1 MRKAIF
7 FFGAALSLFSLPA
20 AAADLGLAPVAAP
33 VFSWTGCYA
42 GAHAG
47 GVMASHDIT
56 DPVQLVQDSLAGPGT
71 TTGVTTINLPS
82 TGFIGGG
89 QIGCDYQFDARWVLG
104 AAGEFAGS
112 TLNGS
117 SSMPLP
123 AGFPGDQATVNVKTD
138 FLSSAT
144 VRLGYAFDRLLI
156 YAKGGAA
163 WSEDQYVVTGSFQGT
178 PFNFTGIDI
187 RTGATAGVGIAWAA
201 GGPWTVSLEYD
212 YYQFWRGNVLM
223 SDAVNGVSGPLDTK
237 QSIQVVK
244 LGVDFHVWWS
254 DQ

>member
-1 MRKAIF
+1 MMRKTIF
-7 FFGAALSLFSLPA
+7 AGAALSLLSLPA
-20 AAADLGLAPVAAP
+20 TAADLGVPPVASQA
-33 VFSWTGCYA
+33 FSWTSCYA
-42 GAHAG
+42 GAHVG
-47 GVMASHDIT
+47 GDFASHDIT

-71 TTGVTTINLPS
+71 TTGVTTVNISS

-104 AAGEFAGS
+104 AAGDFAGS
-112 TLNGS
+112 TLDGRS
-117 SSMPLP
+117 TVALP
-123 AGFPGDQATVNVKTD
+123 AGLAGEQATVNVKTD

-144 VRLGYAFDRLLI
+144 VRLGYAFDRVLI

-163 WSEDQYVVTGSFQGT
+163 WTEDQYAATGIFQAT

-187 RTGATAGVGIAWAA
+187 RTGFTAGAGIAWAA

-212 YYQFWRGNVLM
+212 YYQFPHANVLM
-223 SDAVNGVSGPLDTK
+223 SDAVNAVSGPVDTK

>member
-1 MRKAIF
+1 MRKTIF
-7 FFGAALSLFSLPA
+7 AGAALSLLSLPA
-20 AAADLGLAPVAAP
+20 AAADLGVPPLASQP
-33 VFSWTGCYA
+33 FSWTSCYA
-42 GAHAG
+42 GAHVG
-47 GVMASHDIT
+47 GDFASHDIT

-71 TTGVTTINLPS
+71 TTGATTVNISS

-89 QIGCDYQFDARWVLG
+89 QIGCDYQFDGRWLLG
-104 AAGEFAGS
+104 AAGDFAGS
-112 TLNGS
+112 TLGGS
-117 SSMPLP
+117 STVSLP
-123 AGFPGDQATVNVKTD
+123 AGLPGEQATVNVKTD

-144 VRLGYAFDRLLI
+144 ARLGYAFDRLLI

-163 WSEDQYVVTGSFQGT
+163 WTEDQYGVTGSFQAT
-178 PFNFTGIDI
+178 PFNFTGTDI
-187 RTGATAGVGIAWAA
+187 RTGFTAGAGIAWAA

-212 YYQFWRGNVLM
+212 YYQFPHSNVLM
-223 SDAVNGVSGPLDTK
+223 SDAVNGVSGPIDTK